1 MRWDGTLVPPGKEK
15 YMIIAHIHVTGI
27 QAQTVFANE
36 IPADI
41 LGAEVAFTF
50 DTDWD
55 GLSKT
60 VVFKGGQTVHLLNP
74 GSVVPIPQEVLHT
87 PGQRLYVGVLGT
99 DSRQD
104 QVIPTLWAELG
115 QIRSSAASTGSAAE
129 DPALP
134 VWAQLQA
141 AMGNP
146 ADLKTLSKENLV
158 SAINSMLGQ
167 SGGALDE
174 ETLGNLVDQ
183 YLQDN
188 PPAPGAP
195 GKDGHDGISVTHS
208 WNGSI
213 LTVTSA
219 SGTSSANLK
228 GTTGSQ
234 GIQGEQGIPGKTA
247 FQYAQD
253 AGFSGT
259 EADFSAQLAFDCQGA
274 ISKLQA
280 QSVSLPSDTAG
291 TVNHGTAGQFAVSDG
306 NGGISWITLTNA
318 AEVAM

>member
-1 MRWDGTLVPPGKEK
+1 
-15 YMIIAHIHVTGI
+15 MIIAHIHVTGI

-50 DTDWD
+50 DSDWD

-74 GSVVPIPQEVLHT
+74 GSVVLIPQEVLHT
-87 PGQRLYVGVLGT
+87 PGQRLYAGVLGT
-99 DSRQD
+99 DSRQNL
-104 QVIPTLWAELG
+104 VIPTLWAELG
-115 QIRSSAASTGSAAE
+115 QIRSSAASTGCAAE
-129 DPALP
+129 NPALP

-195 GKDGHDGISVTHS
+195 GKDGRDGISLTHS

-219 SGTSSANLK
+219 SGTSSSDLK
-228 GTTGSQ
+228 GEKGDT
-234 GIQGEQGIPGKTA
+234 GEQGPQGEKGETGAQGPQGEKGDTGAQGPQGEKGDTGEQGPQGEKGDTGEQGPAGAAGATA
-247 FQYAQD
+247 AQVI
-253 AGFSGT
+253 AAMTKETWVFT
-259 EADFSAQLAFDCQGA
+259 LADGS
-274 ISKLQA
+274 
-280 QSVSLPSDTAG
+280 
-291 TVNHGTAGQFAVSDG
+291 TVEKVVP
-306 NGGISWITLTNA
+306 L
-318 AEVAM
+318 V